1 MANFNDPTPSSR
13 QAPPL
18 SSDEIIALYGFV
30 VRHVGYGPCSVPGCR
45 CTTPS
50 SKPWS
55 YTAGLTSLGLPELV
69 VLGPSLD
76 AAHHLVHAVVEARR
90 EGRFDSGTGDLAT
103 CCTDVRIVDVPDR
116 WVLADRSR
124 MSAWFEHY
132 GTDGLPVVQQ
142 VLWPDRF
149 GYFPNDVGS
158 QPGFRKRQPLLRDHP
173 LTYPRL
179 EGRSSG
185 RIRR

>member
-1 MANFNDPTPSSR
+1 MANYDDPTPSSLP
-13 QAPPL
+13 APPL
-18 SSDEIIALYGFV
+18 SNEEIIARYGFV
-30 VRHVGYGPCSVPGCR
+30 VRHIGYGSCSVPGCR

-55 YTAGLTSLGLPELV
+55 YTAGLTSLGQPELV

-76 AAHHLVHAVVEARR
+76 AAHHLVHAVVAARR
-90 EGRFDSGTGDLAT
+90 EGVVGPGAGDLAT

-132 GTDGLPVVQQ
+132 GTDDLPVVQQ
-142 VLWPDRF
+142 VLWADRF
-149 GYFPNDVGS
+149 GSFPNDPGS
-158 QPGFRKRQPLLRDHP
+158 NPGFRKRQPLLRDHP
-173 LTYPRL
+173 LSYPRL
-179 EGRSSG
+179 EGRSSRRG
-185 RIRR
+185 RR